1 MSDHVLPDTLPAWLA
16 RLEAAH
22 PAGIDLG
29 LERVAEVARRMGL
42 LETALADRVI
52 IVAGTNGKGSTV
64 AMLEAL
70 ARTHGLSTAAYT
82 SPHLLRYN
90 ERLRLEGNE
99 ADDATLIAG
108 FEAVEAARLAGEPVS
123 LTYFEVGTLGALWAI
138 ARRGPELAILEV
150 GLGGRL
156 DAVNVIDP
164 DVAVI
169 TTVAQ
174 DHAAFLGTDLQGIGR
189 EKAGI
194 LRGGR
199 PAVLGSTT
207 LPASVRQVAT
217 ELGARVYALDED
229 FSRDGDDAGWTF
241 RSFWGQTPAETQDS
255 STCTQDTKVTPLGS
269 DPKGVSALELRDLPD
284 PTQQRGQTPRARHCA
299 RMRDKHLRVT
309 PSSDPKSVSG
319 LPDPGLPLDN
329 AATALQALI
338 LADVDLQ
345 EDACRRALAGVQ
357 LPGRMQWLG
366 QWCLDVG
373 HNPHAA
379 TYLAARLAAHPCAGR
394 TIALLG
400 MLGDKDADGVI
411 TALVPV
417 VDAWVPASLAGE
429 RARTAEDLAERLALH
444 GGEVWHRGDS
454 PTAAA
459 DWLAARLAPEDR
471 VLVCGSFF
479 TVAEV
484 LAWRL
489 SADQT
494 AGKDTAIERVR

>member
-1 MSDHVLPDTLPAWLA
+1 MSDHALPETLPAWLA

-22 PAGIDLG
+22 PVGIDLG
-29 LERVAEVARRMGL
+29 LARVAEVARRMGL
-42 LETALADRVI
+42 LAAPLSGRVI
-52 IVAGTNGKGSTV
+52 TVAGTNGKGSTV

-70 ARTHGLSTAAYT
+70 ARGHGLSTAAYT

-90 ERLRLEGNE
+90 ERLRLDGQE
-99 ADDATLIAG
+99 ADDTTLIAG

-138 ARRGPELAILEV
+138 ARGRADLAILEV

-156 DAVNVIDP
+156 DAVNIIDP
-164 DVAVI
+164 EVAVI

-194 LRGGR
+194 LRAGR

-207 LPASVRQVAT
+207 LPDSVRQVAA
-217 ELGARVYALDED
+217 ELGAQVYALGED
-229 FSRDGDDAGWTF
+229 FSRDGEGVGWTF
-241 RSFWGQTPAETQDS
+241 RSN
-255 STCTQDTKVTPLGS
+255 
-269 DPKGVSALELRDLPD
+269 ELTLADLPD
-284 PTQQRGQTPRARHCA
+284 P
-299 RMRDKHLRVT
+299 D
-309 PSSDPKSVSG
+309 
-319 LPDPGLPLDN
+319 LPLDN
-329 AATALQALI
+329 AATALQALR
-338 LADVDLQ
+338 LAGVDL
-345 EDACRRALAGVQ
+345 EADACRRALASIR

-379 TYLAARLAAHPCAGR
+379 GYLAQRLAARPCTGR
-394 TIALLG
+394 TFGLLG
-400 MLGDKDADGVI
+400 MLADKDADGVI
-411 TALVPV
+411 AALAPV

-429 RARTAEDLAERLALH
+429 RARTADDLAERLALH
-444 GGEVWHRGDS
+444 GGEVWHRGSS
-454 PTAAA
+454 PTEAAG
-459 DWLAARLAPEDR
+459 WLAARLAPEDR

-484 LAWRL
+484 LEWRL
-489 SADQT
+489 AARMASDQT
-494 AGKDTAIERVR
+494 AGQDTVSERAR

>member
-1 MSDHVLPDTLPAWLA
+1 MSDHTLPDTLPAWLA

-22 PAGIDLG
+22 PIGIDLG

-42 LETALADRVI
+42 LAAPLADRVI
-52 IVAGTNGKGSTV
+52 TVAGTNGKGSTV

-70 ARTHGLSTAAYT
+70 ALAHGHSTAAYT

-90 ERLRLEGNE
+90 ERLRLDGQE

-108 FEAVEAARLAGEPVS
+108 FKAVEASRLAGEPVS

-138 ARRGPELAILEV
+138 ARRPTDLAILEV

-199 PAVLGSTT
+199 PAVLGSTM
-207 LPASVRQVAT
+207 LPDSVRQTAG
-217 ELGARVYALDED
+217 ELGAQVYVLGEAFCRE
-229 FSRDGDDAGWTF
+229 GDSEGWT
-241 RSFWGQTPAETQDS
+241 WQAPE
-255 STCTQDTKVTPLGS
+255 
-269 DPKGVSALELRDLPD
+269 SALRAIPD
-284 PTQQRGQTPRARHCA
+284 
-299 RMRDKHLRVT
+299 
-309 PSSDPKSVSG
+309 

-329 AATALQALI
+329 AATALQALT
-338 LADVDLQ
+338 LAGVDLQ
-345 EDACRRALAGVQ
+345 ADACRRALASVE

-379 TYLAARLAAHPCAGR
+379 GYVAQRLAARPCTGR
-394 TIALLG
+394 TFGLLG
-400 MLGDKDADGVI
+400 MLADKDADGVI
-411 TALVPV
+411 SALALV

-429 RARTAEDLAERLALH
+429 RARMADDLAERLALH
-444 GGEVWHRGDS
+444 GGEVWHLGSS
-454 PTAAA
+454 PVEAAE
-459 DWLAARLAPEDR
+459 WLAARLLPEDR

-479 TVAEV
+479 TVADV
-484 LAWRL
+484 LEWRL
-489 SADQT
+489 AVSKATDQT
-494 AGKDTAIERVR
+494 AGEDKVIEGTR

>member
-1 MSDHVLPDTLPAWLA
+1 MSDHTLPDTLPAWLA

-22 PAGIDLG
+22 PVGIDLG

-42 LETALADRVI
+42 LDAPLCDRVI
-52 IVAGTNGKGSTV
+52 TVAGTNGKGSTV

-70 ARTHGLSTAAYT
+70 ARAHGLSTAAYT

-90 ERLRLEGNE
+90 ERLRLDGQE

-108 FEAVEAARLAGEPVS
+108 FEAVEAARLEGEPVS

-138 ARRGPELAILEV
+138 ARGQMDLAILEV

-194 LRGGR
+194 LRAGR

-207 LPASVRQVAT
+207 LPDSVRQVAS
-217 ELGARVYALDED
+217 ELGAAVHALDEA
-229 FSRDGDDAGWTF
+229 FRREGEGAGWAF
-241 RSFWGQTPAETQDS
+241 RGPQSITD
-255 STCTQDTKVTPLGS
+255 
-269 DPKGVSALELRDLPD
+269 
-284 PTQQRGQTPRARHCA
+284 
-299 RMRDKHLRVT
+299 
-309 PSSDPKSVSG
+309 

-338 LADVDLQ
+338 LAGLDL
-345 EDACRRALAGVQ
+345 EEAACRRALAGVE

-379 TYLAARLAAHPCAGR
+379 GYLAQRLEARPCQGR
-394 TIALLG
+394 TVGLLG
-400 MLGDKDADGVI
+400 MLADKDADGVI
-411 TALVPV
+411 AALSPV
-417 VDAWVPASLAGE
+417 VDAWVPVSLAGE
-429 RARTAEDLAERLALH
+429 RARTADDLAERLARH
-444 GGEVWHRGDS
+444 GGAVWHRGS
-454 PTAAA
+454 TPVEAA

-484 LAWRL
+484 LEWRL
-489 SADQT
+489 AAEQT
-494 AGKDTAIERVR
+494 AGEDTAIEGAR

>member
-1 MSDHVLPDTLPAWLA
+1 MSDHALPDTLPAWLA
-16 RLEAAH
+16 RLETTH
-22 PAGIDLG
+22 PVGIDLG

-42 LETALADRVI
+42 LEAPLCERVI
-52 IVAGTNGKGSTV
+52 TVAGTNGKGSTV

-70 ARTHGLSTAAYT
+70 ARAHGLSTAAYT

-90 ERLRLEGNE
+90 ERLRLDSQE

-108 FEAVEAARLAGEPVS
+108 FEAVELARWEGEPVS
-123 LTYFEVGTLGALWAI
+123 LTYFEVGTLGALWVI
-138 ARRGPELAILEV
+138 ARGQVDLAILEV

-156 DAVNVIDP
+156 DAVNVIHP

-194 LRGGR
+194 LRAGR
-199 PAVLGSTT
+199 PAVLGSTM

-217 ELGARVYALDED
+217 ELGADVHALGEAFRREGEGPGWR
-229 FSRDGDDAGWTF
+229 FS
-241 RSFWGQTPAETQDS
+241 SFWVQTP
-255 STCTQDTKVTPLGS
+255 VT
-269 DPKGVSALELRDLPD
+269 D
-284 PTQQRGQTPRARHCA
+284 
-299 RMRDKHLRVT
+299 
-309 PSSDPKSVSG
+309 

-329 AATALQALI
+329 AATALQALTLVGI
-338 LADVDLQ
+338 ELDPP
-345 EDACRRALAGVQ
+345 ACRRALAGVE

-379 TYLAARLAAHPCAGR
+379 NYLATRLAARPCTGR
-394 TIALLG
+394 TYGLLG
-400 MLGDKDADGVI
+400 MLADKDADGVI
-411 TALVPV
+411 SALAPV
-417 VDAWVPASLAGE
+417 VDVWVPASLAGE
-429 RARTAEDLAERLALH
+429 RARSADDLAERLALH
-444 GGEVWHRGDS
+444 GGEVGYRGSS
-454 PTAAA
+454 PVDAAE
-459 DWLAARLAPEDR
+459 WLAARLLPEDR

-484 LAWRL
+484 LEWRL
-489 SADQT
+489 AMSQATDQT
-494 AGKDTAIERVR
+494 AGEDKVIEGAR